1 MSLWDVGTGKEYYS
15 LVLGTKAHHFFC
27 HNFCLQRLTNQTYHT
42 IIHLDFSL
50 SLIDRMLSQLTAL
63 DRMDKVT
70 EIFTTAIESVK
81 PLQMVQNSLRFCPQ
95 TKTLQVSVNL
105 FTNL

>member
-27 HNFCLQRLTNQTYHT
+27 HNFCLQWHTNQTFHI

-50 SLIDRMLSQLTAL
+50 SLIDRMLSQLTGS